1 MYSYPIGERNLLC
14 GNPYEGRIMCQ
25 RGNFP
30 HVNTMEQDGPIDAQ
44 PADLAMMS
52 FSLPIYLEMQYLP
65 GGNMEG
71 DGERAPGTYRQGD
84 LLIQYTGDTLTF
96 TEGSVAYELG
106 DCIAHINDNSPLL
119 LDSSKPSEYLR
130 SIGG

>member
-1 MYSYPIGERNLLC
+1 MYRYPIGERNLLC

-30 HVNTMEQDGPIDAQ
+30 HVNTMEQDGPIDDQ

-71 DGERAPGTYRQGD
+71 DGELAPGTYRQGD